1 MPNYKSNISGAKKTQ
16 SGFGAFGFL
25 VLSVIALY
33 LPDPSQDQVASFLR
47 ASVLRP
53 FILTQE
59 ALLRRSIHAED
70 TEVLQA
76 RLDALQVVIM
86 NRSGLSEENAQLRR
100 LLDLSER
107 SSARY
112 VAAELTSAGESMFQL
127 TVGVRRGVTR
137 DSPVVTARGLL
148 GVVRTAGA
156 TSATGWDWTHPLW
169 QASVMTEDGSVQGL
183 VRAVPGRF
191 REGARMLLDGGAFQQ
206 VLEPGVVLLTSG
218 LGGVYPRGIKI
229 GVVIEESDSGE
240 GWRRSYWV
248 QPFVLPG
255 DATHVFVQVA
265 GESGDAS
272 SWLEDRPAV
281 PGAVAEELVEGTADA
296 EAGTRQ

>member
-112 VAAELTSAGESMFQL
+112 VAAELISAGESMFQL

-148 GVVRTAGA
+148 GVVRTA
-156 TSATGWDWTHPLW
+156 
-169 QASVMTEDGSVQGL
+169 
-183 VRAVPGRF
+183 
-191 REGARMLLDGGAFQQ
+191 AF
-206 VLEPGVVLLTSG
+206 
-218 LGGVYPRGIKI
+218 
-229 GVVIEESDSGE
+229 
-240 GWRRSYWV
+240 
-248 QPFVLPG
+248 
-255 DATHVFVQVA
+255 
-265 GESGDAS
+265 
-272 SWLEDRPAV
+272 V
-281 PGAVAEELVEGTADA
+281 PGAAIHDGQRIQSDSIVWFLFQRFEQIPKGGIDIASRNSLTGDIAIVHSDI
-296 EAGTRQ
+296 RS